1 MPGLTLGD
9 LDERDFARRVAG
21 PGLYLR
27 TNPFIARITTDLG
40 PLKKTFRWLYADY
53 AVADEFEAA
62 DMVVDV
68 NNPQMMRLLFGRQ
81 ALAHVDAPS
90 PFTPLPLRQAPL
102 MLEMALNWCVA
113 MRIFAYLTFH
123 AAVVERGGRAL
134 LIPGASGQGKT
145 TLSASLMLTGWRL
158 FSDEFGLFDMD
169 RGQLVP
175 YPRPLSIKNE
185 SIEALKSFSDDA
197 RFTPS
202 MPETPKGL
210 LAYLR
215 PSAES
220 IHRSIEPAELGWI
233 VFPEFAP
240 EQEPAITP
248 LAKSKTLF
256 GLTRSSV
263 NYDKFAERSFHLMA
277 DLVDTV
283 PAYSVRYPDI
293 ETALGLIDEVTS

>member
-1 MPGLTLGD
+1 MPGLTLAD
-9 LDERDFARRVAG
+9 LDDREFGRRVAG
-21 PGLYLR
+21 SGLYLR
-27 TNPFIARITTDLG
+27 MNPFVARITTDLG
-40 PLKKTFRWLYADY
+40 PLKRNLRWLYADY
-53 AVADEFEAA
+53 DVTNELEAA
-62 DMVVDV
+62 DMVVRVD
-68 NNPQMMRLLFGRQ
+68 NPRMMRRLFGRQ

-145 TLSASLMLTGWRL
+145 TLSASLMLSDWRL
-158 FSDEFGLFDMD
+158 FSDEFALFDMD

-185 SIEALKSFSDDA
+185 SLEVLKSFSDQA
-197 RFTPS
+197 RFTPP
-202 MPETPKGL
+202 MLETPKGTL
-210 LAYLR
+210 SYLR

-220 IHRSIEPAELGWI
+220 VRRSAEPAELAWI

-240 EQEPAITP
+240 EQEPAIVP

-263 NYDKFAERSFHLMA
+263 NYDKFAERSFHLIA
-277 DLVDTV
+277 DLVDSV
-283 PAYSVRYPDI
+283 PAYSMRYPDL
-293 ETALGLIDEVTS
+293 ETARRLIEEVTC

>member
-1 MPGLTLGD
+1 MTLGD
-9 LDERDFARRVAG
+9 LDSREFDRRIAG
-21 PGLYLR
+21 EGLYLR
-27 TNPFIARITTDLG
+27 TNPFVARITTDLG
-40 PLKKTFRWLYADY
+40 PLKRTFRWLYADY
-53 AVADEFEAA
+53 AVTDESEAA
-62 DMVVDV
+62 DMVVRVD
-68 NNPQMMRLLFGRQ
+68 NPKPIRRLFGRQ

-102 MLEMALNWCVA
+102 MIEMALNWCVA

-145 TLSASLMLTGWRL
+145 TLSASLMLRDWRL
-158 FSDEFGLFDMD
+158 FSDEFALFDMD
-169 RGQLVP
+169 SEQLVP

-185 SIEALKSFSDDA
+185 SFDVLKQFSGDA
-197 RFTPS
+197 QFTTP
-202 MPETPKGL
+202 MPETPKGR

-215 PSAES
+215 PTAES
-220 IHRSIEPAELGWI
+220 IRRSAEPGKLAWI

-240 EQEPAITP
+240 EQEPAIVP
-248 LAKSKTLF
+248 LQKSKTLF

-263 NYDKFAERSFHLMA
+263 NYDKFAQRSFDLIA

-283 PAYSVRYPDI
+283 PAYSVRYRDI
-293 ETALGLIDEVTS
+293 ESAHRLIEEITG